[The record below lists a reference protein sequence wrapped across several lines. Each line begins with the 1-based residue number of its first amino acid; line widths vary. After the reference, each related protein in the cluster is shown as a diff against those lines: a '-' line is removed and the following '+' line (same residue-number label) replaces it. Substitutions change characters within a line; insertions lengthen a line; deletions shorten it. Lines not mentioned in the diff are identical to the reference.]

1 MNVTKDNLTVLI
13 QGPYDAAITPKTVL
27 SIRKHLGNVPIVLST
42 WEGAKIPSLPDMPD
56 VVVYNKCPPSDAF
69 GNFNRQRYSTL
80 EGLKRVST
88 DYVLKIRS
96 DFVLRNSNILALSKV
111 DAPRKYPVF
120 KERML
125 AYVWRPQSFKRNPR
139 LFHPGDFY
147 YLGLKNDLQMLFS
160 VPEADTVSMGG
171 FASSEHY
178 LWVNFINQNSDKK
191 VDTFDLVNTDKTKYF
206 NDILCDN
213 FIFTN
218 YYEAGVTS
226 LKSALKKNNIP
237 VSKSAFSFG
246 DWLKMSGCKNVL
258 VDFPNTTIPL
268 GLRLYAQTVVALARV
283 VQLFIFD
290 KKKRESIR
298 SKIYDL
304 LPEE

>member
-1 MNVTKDNLTVLI
+1 MNVAKDNLSVLI
-13 QGPYDAAITPKTVL
+13 QGPYDAAITPKTVS

-42 WEGAKIPSLPDMPD
+42 WEGAEIPALPDMPD
-56 VVVYNKCPPSDAF
+56 VVVYNKCPPPDAF

-88 DYVLKIRS
+88 EYVFKIRS
-96 DFVLRNSNILALSKV
+96 DFILKNSNVLALAKA
-111 DAPRKYPVF
+111 DAPRKNPVF
-120 KERML
+120 GERML
-125 AYVWRPQSFKRNPR
+125 AYVWRPQPFKRNPR

-147 YLGLKNDLQMLFS
+147 YLGLKRDLQKLFS
-160 VPEADTVSMGG
+160 VPEADAVSMGG

-178 LWVNFINQNSDKK
+178 LWVNFINENSDKK
-191 VDTFDLVNTDKTKYF
+191 IDISDLTNTDKTECF
-206 NDILCDN
+206 NNILCDN
-213 FIFTN
+213 FIFAN
-218 YYEAGVTS
+218 YYDAGVAS

-237 VSKSAFSFG
+237 VSKSAFSFRN
-246 DWLKMSGCKNVL
+246 WLKMSGCKNAPA
-258 VDFPNTTIPL
+258 DFPNTAVPF
-268 GLRLYAQTVVALARV
+268 GLWARAQAVAALARI

-290 KKKRESIR
+290 KKKRETVR